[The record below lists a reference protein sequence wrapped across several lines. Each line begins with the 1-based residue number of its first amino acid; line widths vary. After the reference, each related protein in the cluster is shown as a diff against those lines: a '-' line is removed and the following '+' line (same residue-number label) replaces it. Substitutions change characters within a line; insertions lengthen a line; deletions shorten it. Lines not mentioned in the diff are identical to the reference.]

1 MANKTLIANL
11 GTRLDTVNSVHFSS
25 KSDQTIRKGSSR
37 PSPCRFCRSTSLRRW
52 MTWSTC
58 RWEPE
63 KKEEIHWIY
72 LVVNME
78 QKCSA
83 TFWVS
88 KISIESSTERIYKGM
103 PPWLL
108 WNVPHFSDSVR
119 QLCVNEGCWDT
130 EVVSHGLARRK
141 PKKSERCWKLDGKCV
156 FVFGGCLVGDMLV
169 FGVFLGVYRIRS
181 NWCEYWIEPHQSF
194 GMNPERESLCKS
206 AIYPTKL
213 VTSSSTRSPPNTS
226 QVNDL
231 QWFVLMFLC
240 FSPN

>member
-141 PKKSERCWKLDGKCV
+141 PKKKRTMLKAGWKMCFCVRGMFGRWHVSLWCFFGCVSNSIELMWILDWTTSKLWNEPRARKSV
-156 FVFGGCLVGDMLV
+156 QVRNL
-169 FGVFLGVYRIRS
+169 S
-181 NWCEYWIEPHQSF
+181 N
-194 GMNPERESLCKS
+194 K
-206 AIYPTKL
+206 
-213 VTSSSTRSPPNTS
+213 TSN
-226 QVNDL
+226 
-231 QWFVLMFLC
+231 
-240 FSPN
+240 

>member
-1 MANKTLIANL
+1 MNDLVDMQMRTRKERRNPLDLPLGQHGTKMFSNFLGLKNFHRIFNWKDLQRYAPHDFSEMSPISQIPYDSSVSMKAAETPKSLAMAW
-11 GTRLDTVNSVHFSS
+11 R
-25 KSDQTIRKGSSR
+25 
-37 PSPCRFCRSTSLRRW
+37 
-52 MTWSTC
+52 
-58 RWEPE
+58 
-63 KKEEIHWIY
+63 EES
-72 LVVNME
+72 
-78 QKCSA
+78 Q
-83 TFWVS
+83 
-88 KISIESSTERIYKGM
+88 
-103 PPWLL
+103 
-108 WNVPHFSDSVR
+108 
-119 QLCVNEGCWDT
+119 
-130 EVVSHGLARRK
+130 
-141 PKKSERCWKLDGKCV
+141 KKSERCWKLDGKCV